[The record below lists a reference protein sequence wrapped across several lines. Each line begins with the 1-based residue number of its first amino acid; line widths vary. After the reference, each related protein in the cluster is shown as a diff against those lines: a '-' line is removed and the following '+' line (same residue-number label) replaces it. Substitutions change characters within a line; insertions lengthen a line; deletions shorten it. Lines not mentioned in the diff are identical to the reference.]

1 MGLFDRFKKKAE
13 EAAEEADFTV
23 EEDSIEAEEALLQR
37 RQLMEAIER
46 AKKTQPPP
54 PPPGFE
60 QFKEEVEDQWD
71 DFVEELPED
80 PFATPTDKKSRKKAE
95 RESAVAQAK
104 ADEKQPDQALH
115 NPMISTTGRELVA
128 NETAEFKIDLGEAE
142 LTEVEKLKADLKREK
157 ALKENDK
164 KL

>member
-13 EAAEEADFTV
+13 EAAEEDDFTV

-46 AKKTQPPP
+46 AKNAPPPP

-60 QFKEEVEDQWD
+60 AFKEEVEDQWD

-80 PFATPTDKKSRKKAE
+80 PFSAPTDKKSRKQAE
-95 RESAVAQAK
+95 RAAAVA
-104 ADEKQPDQALH
+104 
-115 NPMISTTGRELVA
+115 NPNRTKLLL
-128 NETAEFKIDLGEAE
+128 NNLLKI
-142 LTEVEKLKADLKREK
+142 R
-157 ALKENDK
+157 
-164 KL
+164 